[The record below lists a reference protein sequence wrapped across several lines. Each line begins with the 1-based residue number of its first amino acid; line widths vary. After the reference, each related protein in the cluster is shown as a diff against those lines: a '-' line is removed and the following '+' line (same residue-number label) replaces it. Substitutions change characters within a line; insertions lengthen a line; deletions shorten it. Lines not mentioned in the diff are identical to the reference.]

1 MSRLLVWL
9 GVLLGFAAAGAL
21 DAGWVL
27 FWYVGRRELDLP
39 LQVAADT
46 VGLTLAGTAAG
57 VLGRWLAGWTDWGV
71 GMGIGVLLLAA
82 TALDLVL
89 GVANAPWW
97 HELLT
102 AARDGP
108 RRRLGRWATAQAKA
122 PEGRLTLR
130 SEMGFVLRLLV
141 TAAALW
147 VAVRLVPGIA
157 WTGHPAGLI
166 GVALVFG
173 LLNALVRPILTVL
186 TCPLVILTLG
196 LFLLVLNGLML
207 WLTAALSVRLGLGFT
222 VEGFLPALLG
232 ALVVSLTSALLSV
245 FVGQSASRR

>member
-1 MSRLLVWL
+1 
-9 GVLLGFAAAGAL
+9 
-21 DAGWVL
+21 
-27 FWYVGRRELDLP
+27 
-39 LQVAADT
+39 
-46 VGLTLAGTAAG
+46 
-57 VLGRWLAGWTDWGV
+57 
-71 GMGIGVLLLAA
+71 
-82 TALDLVL
+82 
-89 GVANAPWW
+89 
-97 HELLT
+97 
-102 AARDGP
+102 
-108 RRRLGRWATAQAKA
+108 
-122 PEGRLTLR
+122 
-130 SEMGFVLRLLV
+130 MGFVLRLLV

-173 LLNALVRPILTVL
+173 LLNALVRPILTLL

-207 WLTAALSVRLGLGFT
+207 WLTAAVSVRLGLGFT

-232 ALVVSLTSALLSV
+232 ALVVSLISALLSV

>member
-9 GVLLGFAAAGAL
+9 GVLLGFAAARAL

-102 AARDGP
+102 ALVMVPAAAWGGGLRL
-108 RRRLGRWATAQAKA
+108 RRR
-122 PEGRLTLR
+122 
-130 SEMGFVLRLLV
+130 
-141 TAAALW
+141 
-147 VAVRLVPGIA
+147 
-157 WTGHPAGLI
+157 HPKG
-166 GVALVFG
+166 G
-173 LLNALVRPILTVL
+173 
-186 TCPLVILTLG
+186 
-196 LFLLVLNGLML
+196 
-207 WLTAALSVRLGLGFT
+207 
-222 VEGFLPALLG
+222 
-232 ALVVSLTSALLSV
+232 
-245 FVGQSASRR
+245 